1 MKKQLLMFGIA
12 IITTLTSIAQ
22 IGTIDPNFNLGT
34 GFGPDQ
40 WTGKCET
47 IIQQTDGK
55 LLVGGQFKTFNGTPA
70 LYIARLNLNGTV
82 DNSFTSPFDD
92 SWGAAVRQVKVQP
105 DGKILVCGTFLE
117 SNNSVL
123 PGIVRLNND
132 GTLDQSFTAPSSV
145 TAVSTFDVQ
154 SDGKIVLGNLIRLNT
169 DGTQDNSFNVG
180 TGISGGTGFGGVRV
194 NKLVVQSDGKILI
207 GGHFGSYNGNTSIL
221 LVRLN
226 SDGTKDNTFD
236 ANTNF
241 ASAIDGFYGQV
252 YSIKVLPDGKIMI
265 GGNYGNSNSLAFGVD
280 RLNSDGSLD
289 NSFETIHSFSNIR
302 NYAIDVQSDGKILV
316 ANQNFGA
323 PSEAYVVE
331 RYNSDGSLDTTFPKK
346 YVNSDVKDII
356 LQSDGYI
363 TFVGYFNYNPTGIMR
378 LVGDTPLSTTV
389 IDNASLQFNIFPNPT
404 NKMLNIENL
413 PDNSG
418 IRVID
423 RYGRIILSQ
432 KSTPEKFNT
441 LDVSTLLAG
450 TYFLQIEHNGK
461 VSNKKFI
468 VSK

>member
-1 MKKQLLMFGIA
+1 
-12 IITTLTSIAQ
+12 
-22 IGTIDPNFNLGT
+22 
-34 GFGPDQ
+34 
-40 WTGKCET
+40 
-47 IIQQTDGK
+47 
-55 LLVGGQFKTFNGTPA
+55 
-70 LYIARLNLNGTV
+70 
-82 DNSFTSPFDD
+82 
-92 SWGAAVRQVKVQP
+92 
-105 DGKILVCGTFLE
+105 
-117 SNNSVL
+117 
-123 PGIVRLNND
+123 
-132 GTLDQSFTAPSSV
+132 
-145 TAVSTFDVQ
+145 
-154 SDGKIVLGNLIRLNT
+154 
-169 DGTQDNSFNVG
+169 
-180 TGISGGTGFGGVRV
+180 
-194 NKLVVQSDGKILI
+194 
-207 GGHFGSYNGNTSIL
+207 
-221 LVRLN
+221 
-226 SDGTKDNTFD
+226 
-236 ANTNF
+236 
-241 ASAIDGFYGQV
+241 
-252 YSIKVLPDGKIMI
+252 MI

-289 NSFETIHSFSNIR
+289 NSFETAHSFSNIR

-363 TFVGYFNYNPTGIMR
+363 TFVGYFNYNATGIMR

-432 KSTPEKFNT
+432 KSTPENFNT

-450 TYFLQIEHNGK
+450 TYFLHIENNGH
-461 VSNKKFI
+461 VITKKFI